1 MQNGAIVVKVNMGS
15 NKSREYLVCS
25 FSRAE
30 KYKPMQYSMCKTG
43 EKTTTRENIVAI
55 LNKYAQ
61 IITCL
66 RWVDDRNN

>member
-1 MQNGAIVVKVNMGS
+1 MVSLLSKQVSEATNRVK
-15 NKSREYLVCS
+15 YLICS

-30 KYKPMQYSMCKTG
+30 KYKSMQYNMCTTG

-61 IITCL
+61 IIARL